1 MAWTDITKEF
11 YEEFGDYFVCAKWN
25 GKNGGGFSA
34 TFLTD
39 QKALLRGYSL
49 YAICPDKARF
59 FLDPGSAQE
68 ALDHENE
75 LRPGITDGFQ
85 VLRLN
90 EIEAAFGHAPHP
102 STALVGGP
110 GPRHPVQPQPIAAA
124 PSP

>member
-11 YEEFGDYFVCAKWN
+11 YEEFGDYFVCVKWN

-34 TFLTD
+34 SFLTD
-39 QKALLRGYSL
+39 QKALLKDYAL
-49 YAICPDKARF
+49 VAICPDKARF
-59 FLDPGSAQE
+59 FFDPEAAQG
-68 ALDHENE
+68 ALDYENE

-102 STALVGGP
+102 SIALVGGAAPEHPVRP
-110 GPRHPVQPQPIAAA
+110 GPMAAA
-124 PSP
+124 PAP